1 MRTLILAFMCLFA
14 STSYA
19 QLKQYEKMVNCGN
32 SKWVLDV
39 LTKTAKENSIWIG
52 KDSETDTNTVIMINR
67 ETLSWT
73 VVQYDKTVACILTSG
88 EGFKFDTETFSG
100 PKV

>member
-19 QLKQYEKMVNCGN
+19 QLKQHEKVVNCGK
-32 SKWVLDV
+32 SAWVLDV
-39 LTKTAKENSIWIG
+39 LNKTAKENSIWIG
-52 KDSETDTNTVIMINR
+52 QDSETNTNTVIMINR

-73 VVQYDKTVACILTSG
+73 VVQYDKTVACVLTSG

-100 PKV
+100 PKS